1 LNILLVEPAYKNKY
15 PPMSLMKISTYH
27 KNLGDHVYF
36 TKGLNN
42 SEKKWDRIYITT
54 LFTFHYADVIKTVKH
69 YKKFVSSEDN
79 IFIGGIMATLLVSD
93 LRRDTGLKNIISGR
107 LLDSSLLGFGDH
119 VNIDSLPLDYDILY
133 DCDYKYP
140 AGDNFF
146 AYTTRGC
153 VNRCPFCAV
162 PILEGNLNVTNNIID
177 QITIARA
184 NYGDKR
190 NILLMDNNILGI
202 SIPDLENIVTNL
214 NELGFI
220 NEPNY
225 HYPSKFVKLS
235 DAYYRFKE
243 QAKSTADIAMAL
255 CDCLDAL
262 LDKNIAKK
270 WRELI
275 NKEISNIGCLYND
288 KTQMILDNIDML
300 AEIEKTYSYK
310 KSMQRYVDF
319 NQGMDARLLTE
330 EKMAILSKLPIK
342 PFRIAFDNIKYEEI
356 YLKAIRLASHYGVKE
371 FSNYL
376 LYNFEDSPE
385 ELYKRIKINVDL
397 SEEIGS
403 HIYSFPMK
411 YEPIENKSR
420 GHIGTN
426 WNNHYLRSVKAILN
440 VSKGVFGGN
449 RSFFERAFGADEQEF
464 FEILAMPKDILTY
477 RNYYEEIGITRKWRQ
492 DFNQLSEIEK
502 NEVLRLIS
510 QDEYCSK
517 NTTINYILKYYRH
530 DLLDKKRNI
539 ISIAI

>member
-1 LNILLVEPAYKNKY
+1 
-15 PPMSLMKISTYH
+15 MKISTYH